1 VAIQTHRPDSTPTR
15 ECGVLLAPTV
25 KRALDLIGA
34 ILGLLLLAPVMIVV
48 GVAIGLE
55 SPGPILFRQRRLGVG
70 GRTFWI
76 LKFRT
81 MACDGEDFQSEVQA
95 PNESPGGGSFSMS
108 QERRVTQVG
117 RFLRRSSLDE
127 LPQLIN
133 VFRGEMSLVG
143 PRPLH
148 LLDCHRLIGLDPG
161 LFEQRLLVRPGL
173 TGLAQVSGR
182 RDLSPWEMLELDRLY
197 VERWSVLGDLAILF
211 RTFGVVLS
219 GRGAI

>member
-1 VAIQTHRPDSTPTR
+1 
-15 ECGVLLAPTV
+15 
-25 KRALDLIGA
+25 
-34 ILGLLLLAPVMIVV
+34 MFVV
-48 GVAIGLE
+48 GVAIGLD

-81 MACDGEDFQSEVQA
+81 MAADGEECQSEPQA
-95 PNESPGGGSFSMS
+95 LNVSPGGGLFSMS
-108 QERRVTQVG
+108 QDRRVTRVG

-133 VFRGEMSLVG
+133 VLRGEMSLVG

-148 LLDCHRLIGLDPG
+148 LLDCHRLFGLDPG
-161 LFEQRLLVRPGL
+161 SFEQRLLVRPGL

-182 RDLSPWEMLELDRLY
+182 RDLSPREILKLDRLY
-197 VERWSVLGDLAILF
+197 AEGWSVLGDFAILF